1 MTVLNDSD
9 ISFDESSTTSQ
20 GTQGEGVGEFNEQSL
35 NEIAQQMGLSK
46 EQAQ

>member
-9 ISFDESSTTSQ
+9 ISFDESSSSSQ
-20 GTQGEGVGEFNEQSL
+20 GFQGEGEFNEQSL